1 MEPSTT
7 RFSPNSSTEI
17 RGVAVT
23 LAMREEE
30 RPIRG
35 ASGGFPRLGES
46 LAFSKPLESTR
57 FLSRVGTGRA
67 RAYSRRRRTPIG
79 CCLGAPYS
87 VPDNK

>member
-7 RFSPNSSTEI
+7 AFPDKLQHRDP
-17 RGVAVT
+17 GVAVT

-67 RAYSRRRRTPIG
+67 RAQIVDVDVHR
-79 CCLGAPYS
+79 
-87 VPDNK
+87 

>member
-7 RFSPNSSTEI
+7 RFSPTNSSTEI

-67 RAYSRRRRTPIG
+67 RAQIVDVDVHR
-79 CCLGAPYS
+79 
-87 VPDNK
+87 